1 MIKVIVSGATG
12 AMGNV
17 LINLINESD
26 DFKLVAGFAKEDENR
41 EGYTIYS
48 DYKKIKEDAD
58 VLIDFSSKY
67 SIDSVLSLALEKNIP
82 LVLASTGFDEIDLAK
97 IKKASENIPIVQSG
111 NFSLGVNVMVYIS
124 KLLSK
129 LLDGFEIEIIEAHH
143 HNKKDAPSGTANML
157 FDAVNEARD
166 GKLSKVY
173 GREGFTDNRNP
184 NEVGMHSLRAGSIN
198 GDHEVIFAGL
208 DEVVTISHH
217 AASKKIF
224 ALGSLKAAKYIM
236 KKENGLIDI
245 NEILNI
251 GE

>member
-12 AMGNV
+12 AMGRV
-17 LINLINESD
+17 LIDLINESV
-26 DFKLVAGFAKEDENR
+26 DFKVSAGFAKESRDEKDFK
-41 EGYTIYS
+41 IYS
-48 DYKKIKEDAD
+48 NICEIKEEAD
-58 VLIDFSSKY
+58 VIIDFSSKE
-67 SIDSVLSLALEKNIP
+67 SLDSVLSLALDKNIP
-82 LVLASTGFDEIDLAK
+82 LVIASTGFDEEDLEK
-97 IKKASENIPIVQSG
+97 IKKTSLSVPIVQSG

-157 FDAVNEARD
+157 FDSVNEARD
-166 GKLSKVY
+166 NKLKKVY
-173 GREGFTDNRNP
+173 NREGFTEKRDP

-198 GDHEVIFAGL
+198 GDHEVVFAGE
-208 DEVVTISHH
+208 DEVISIAHH
-217 AASKKIF
+217 AQSKKIF
-224 ALGSLKAAKYIM
+224 ALGSLKAAKYIID
-236 KKENGLIDI
+236 KENGLIDI